1 MSGKAMPRLI
11 VDDHAIEVPP
21 GTKVIEAAERLG
33 IMIPRF
39 CYHKA
44 LGSAGACRMCAVK
57 FLEGPLRGV
66 QMSCMVDA
74 QDGMVVSTT
83 DPEAIEFRRFVIECL
98 MLNHPHDCPVCDEGG
113 QCLLQDETI
122 SGGHG
127 VRRYSGKK
135 RTYRDQHLGRF
146 IAHEMNRCIHCYRC
160 SRFYQDFAGYADLGP
175 MQSANRVYFGRF
187 NDGALESPFSGNL
200 VDVCPTGVY
209 TDKPA
214 RFKARRWDLQR
225 SPSVCI
231 HCSLGCNITGN
242 ARYREVIR
250 VEARMNDAVNGYF
263 ICDRGRFGFSYA
275 NVPERPRRARI
286 GDAFVSM
293 DEAIRAAAERFDQI
307 TLEAGRE
314 AVACLGSTRSSIEVQ
329 STLKRLCR
337 QQLWREPS
345 YFVDPGHELSVR
357 RAVARLHGSVAVS
370 MREIEGADFIL
381 VAGSDPV
388 NEAPMLALAMRQ
400 AFRRGAH
407 VVVMDPR
414 PVTLPFGFD
423 HLPVRVGDM
432 EVVLDRLLRRV
443 LSRGPS
449 ESDPTSETQWKVFD
463 EEKSSDFT
471 MAEGLSRQVEKLAQ
485 SRKPVIVCGT
495 GIVGNGLP
503 DLAADSAEMLL
514 EARGSCG
521 LFYVFQSAGSFGA
534 ALFSSPAAL
543 TFPGIVSAIEA
554 GKIKALLI
562 VESDPFLEYPD
573 RERLVRAFDKLE
585 FLAVMDHLP
594 SETAK
599 RAHIFLPT
607 TTVFEKASGYVN
619 QEGRL
624 QFAQRVHTCG
634 LPIREAGSGGHPPRL
649 YGSGTPGSDPVDA
662 DVLLRGLAAALSKS
676 GETRLDESPL
686 RILAEEEVAFAH
698 LADAEY
704 PADGTRLVPDR
715 RGDGGGPP
723 LEAMEKHSMEDGF
736 FDLLLVEQTFGT
748 EELSS
753 YSEAFLDIGGESCL
767 MMNEDDAESRFSNG
781 ERVRINADGGAVEVR
796 LRLLPNVARRT
807 LVLPRHHQLEWRKF
821 RGYPVKVPLD
831 RIERL

>member
-1 MSGKAMPRLI
+1 MSEKAMPRLI
-11 VDDHAIEVPP
+11 VDDREIEVPP

-57 FLEGPLRGV
+57 FLQGPFKGV

-83 DPEAIEFRRFVIECL
+83 DPEAVEFRRFVIECL

-135 RTYRDQHLGRF
+135 RTYRDQYLGRF
-146 IAHEMNRCIHCYRC
+146 VAHEMNRCIHCYRC
-160 SRFYQDFAGYADLGP
+160 SRFYQDFAGYGDLGP

-187 NDGALESPFSGNL
+187 NDGPLESPFSGNL

-214 RFKARRWDLQR
+214 RFMARRWDLQR

-242 ARYREVIR
+242 ARYREMIR
-250 VEARMNDAVNGYF
+250 VEARLSEAVNGHF
-263 ICDRGRFGFSYA
+263 ICDRGRFGFPYA
-275 NVPERPRRARI
+275 NLPERPRRART

-293 DEAIRAAAERFDQI
+293 DEAIRAVAEKLEHI
-307 TLEAGRE
+307 TLEAGSE
-314 AVACLGSTRSSIEVQ
+314 AVACLGSPRSSVEVQ
-329 STLKRLCR
+329 SILKRLCR
-337 QQLWREPS
+337 QQLWRDPS
-345 YFVDPGHELSVR
+345 YFVDPGYELKAR
-357 RAVARLHGSVAVS
+357 RALARLHGSVAVS

-414 PVTLPFGFD
+414 PVSLPFGFD
-423 HLPVRVGDM
+423 HLPVCIGDM
-432 EVVLDRLLRRV
+432 GAVLDRLLRRV
-443 LSRGPS
+443 LTRGPTESDRTS
-449 ESDPTSETQWKVFD
+449 ESRRTVFD
-463 EEKSSDFT
+463 EEKSPDFA
-471 MAEGLSRQVEKLAQ
+471 MPQGFPRQVEKLAQ

-514 EARGSCG
+514 EAKGSCG
-521 LFYVFQSAGSFGA
+521 LFYVFQAAGSFGA

-562 VESDPFLEYPD
+562 VESDPLFEYPD
-573 RERLVRAFDKLE
+573 RERLVGAFEKLE
-585 FLAVMDHLP
+585 FLAAMDYLP
-594 SETAK
+594 SETVE

-624 QFAQRVHTCG
+624 QRAARVHTCG

-649 YGSGTPGSDPVDA
+649 YGSSTPGSDPVDA
-662 DVLLRGLAAALSKS
+662 DALIKALAAVLSKS
-676 GETRLDESPL
+676 GEIRPEESPL
-686 RILAEEEVAFAH
+686 RILAEEEVAFAD
-698 LADAEY
+698 LADVEY
-704 PADGTRLVPDR
+704 PADGIRLVPDR
-715 RGDGGGPP
+715 KGDGCGPP
-723 LEAMEKHSMEDGF
+723 LEAMERHTIEDGL
-736 FDLLLVEQTFGT
+736 FDLLLVDQTFGT

-753 YSEAFLDIGGESCL
+753 YSDAFQDICDESCL
-767 MMNEDDAESRFSNG
+767 MMNEDDAEGRFSNG
-781 ERVRINADGGAVEVR
+781 ERVRINADGGPVEVR
-796 LRLLPNVARRT
+796 LRLSPNVARRT
-807 LVLPRHHQLEWRKF
+807 LVLPRHQRLEWRKF
-821 RGYPVKVPLD
+821 RGYPVKIPLD